1 MKNKKVVLFVIGLLI
16 LFSLS
21 SYAETK
27 KLRRIGRYTLVQIK
41 GEIPTAEVMKIV
53 LDKYTGDIKYGFDM
67 AGYGDLFLV
76 FIEQLKSASF
86 EEKELAVGDKLI
98 WMLYRSRGKIKIV
111 EDVEWAGKEPLPVFS
126 FIVKKDYKHY
136 EFIMPKPCGNI
147 SLRKVEEVIPDAIC
161 DIRVDP
167 AKANINDPISVDM
180 SGSQHAK
187 SMEVDVFGPEGT
199 KITSKTL
206 TPDSPKWQIKFDTPG
221 EYVFKGRAINPTE
234 KPSENP
240 CEAKTYINFP
250 PTCKLWTSCLPCE
263 DYVGKPVTFDA
274 SDSID
279 PDGEVVKADFEI
291 TDEQGKVVDRYSDA
305 EKPFT
310 WEKIFEAPGVYTI
323 TAIVTDDFGAVS
335 QPARI
340 DIEVTQKRFFFL
352 VEAGPFLARGSHG
365 TYVAS
370 RLGFLYKIVPDTVD
384 FIISAGGALNLN
396 GEPWKSIF
404 MANLLFNVK
413 SGPAFFGA
421 GAGFTT
427 KVKENR
433 NSDADLI
440 ANVGF
445 NIFNTQTSIGSIFF
459 EVRAPVGKERKFSKH
474 HKLMLGFRIIF

>member
-98 WMLYRSRGKIKIV
+98 WMLYRSRGKVKIV

-340 DIEVTQKRFFFL
+340 DLEVTQKRFFFL

-384 FIISAGGALNLN
+384 FIISAGGALTLN

-427 KVKENR
+427 KVKEDR
-433 NSDADLI
+433 NPDADLI
-440 ANVGF
+440 ANFGF

>member
-1 MKNKKVVLFVIGLLI
+1 MKSKKVVLLVIGILI

-27 KLRRIGRYTLVQIK
+27 KLSRIGRYTLVRIK

-53 LDKYTGDIKYGFDM
+53 LDRYTEDIKYGFDM
-67 AGYGDLFLV
+67 AGYGDLFLP

-86 EEKELAVGDKLI
+86 EDGELAVGDKLI
-98 WMLYRSRGKIKIV
+98 WMLYRSRGKVKTV

-126 FIVKKDYKHY
+126 FTVKKDYKHY

-161 DIRVDP
+161 DIKVDP

-187 SMEVDVFGPEGT
+187 SMEVDVFGPEET
-199 KITSKTL
+199 KITSKVL
-206 TPDSPKWQIKFDTPG
+206 TPDSPKWQIKLDKPG
-221 EYVFKGRAINPTE
+221 EYVFKGRAINPTG

-274 SDSID
+274 SDSTD

-291 TDEQGKVVDRYSDA
+291 TDEQGKIVDRYSDS

-310 WEKIFEAPGVYTI
+310 WEKIFDAPGVYTI

-340 DIEVTQKRFFFL
+340 DLEVTQKRFFFL
-352 VEAGPFLARGSHG
+352 VEAGPFLARGSRG
-365 TYVAS
+365 AYIAS

-384 FIISAGGALNLN
+384 FIISGGGALTLKE
-396 GEPWKSIF
+396 EPWKSVF

-413 SGPAFFGA
+413 SGSAFFGA

-427 KVKENR
+427 KVKEGR
-433 NSDADLI
+433 NSDADI
-440 ANVGF
+440 ITNFGF
-445 NIFNTQTSIGSIFF
+445 NILNTQTSIGSIFF
-459 EVRAPVGKERKFSKH
+459 EVRAPVGKELKFSKH